1 MNLSFETASHEKI
14 IYIPQLWNPDNPNIY
29 LATNTRLRKFESHG
43 LPLQGLIKFFKLPS
57 HQQPPFWI

>member
-43 LPLQGLIKFFKLPS
+43 LPLQGLTS
-57 HQQPPFWI
+57 